1 MKKST
6 TNASPK
12 KPNHTIYPSLA
23 SRFLFSYAILQGG
36 AFIASLFPIHPEH
49 DGKGKYLD
57 LLLQPYIYWGPER
70 VREALFSQH
79 VLFFPCLDDEI
90 RWPCSG
96 HHTSVLSWS
105 IIFTLFFGQIFPF
118 GYLPITPFFASGYF
132 VLFFYTDSGIELMNE
147 RKGRGSESGRWRSR

>member
-1 MKKST
+1 MMKKST

-90 RWPCSG
+90 RWPYSG

-105 IIFTLFFGQIFPF
+105 IIFTLFFWTNLSVRLSPHHPLFRF
-118 GYLPITPFFASGYF
+118 WLLSTFFTPI
-132 VLFFYTDSGIELMNE
+132 
-147 RKGRGSESGRWRSR
+147 RGLN